1 MDRLGVGRNRREGVV
16 RAERHRVALVR
27 QFPFVVDR
35 VRLRYGDWHYQS
47 FLAGLPIGGSV

>member
-1 MDRLGVGRNRREGVV
+1 MDRLGVGRNRQEGVV